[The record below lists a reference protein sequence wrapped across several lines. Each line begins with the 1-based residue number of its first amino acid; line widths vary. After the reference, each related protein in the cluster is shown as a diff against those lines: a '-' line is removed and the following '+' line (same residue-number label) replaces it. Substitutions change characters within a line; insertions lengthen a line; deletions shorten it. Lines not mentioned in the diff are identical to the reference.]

1 MLLLLQLS
9 CPERGGR
16 VAERPRWEGG
26 QELVE
31 GLLSKSTY
39 RMSIVKS
46 VIFIANCAGL
56 SQGYISPTTNL
67 KQFGEVKCPSW
78 PSGANNRG
86 MC

>member
-1 MLLLLQLS
+1 MLLLLQPS
-9 CPERGGR
+9 CPKGGGR

-39 RMSIVKS
+39 RMSIVQP

-56 SQGYISPTTNL
+56 SQGYIFSPTTNL
-67 KQFGEVKCPSW
+67 NSLEK
-78 PSGANNRG
+78 
-86 MC
+86 